1 MPILLLQLWEF
12 LNFKSRYGKR
22 GVTVIDVGITRVDDA
37 SNPKG
42 YVIKGD
48 VDFDEVSKKRFI
60 TPVPGGV
67 GPMTIAMLLKNTL
80 LARKMRSAK
89 INNLLQNNI

>member
-1 MPILLLQLWEF
+1 MVKE
-12 LNFKSRYGKR
+12 

-48 VDFDEVSKKRFI
+48 VDFDEVSKKARFI
-60 TPVPGGV
+60 TPVQV
-67 GPMTIAMLLKNTL
+67 E
-80 LARKMRSAK
+80 
-89 INNLLQNNI
+89 